1 MVHDVR
7 QLSDILHHQFQ
18 VTLVNVFDTMAAHLV
33 VANWEADNP
42 RRNLEVAPALE
53 DTLRRF
59 LKRPDL
65 ELGPLGTGSSQA
77 AVSRRCRL
85 KAISNS
91 SFFSTFC
98 ITIGRWRLRALPY
111 QLLLEDAVSVFLL
124 LPLATMLEQKLLE
137 PVSRT
142 SEALLDDVLVN
153 SVSITVAFPL
163 WEEDCYVEIDL
174 FTFAM

>member
-1 MVHDVR
+1 
-7 QLSDILHHQFQ
+7 
-18 VTLVNVFDTMAAHLV
+18 MAAHLV
-33 VANWEADNP
+33 VANWEADNQ
-42 RRNLEVAPALE
+42 NLEVIPALE

-137 PVSRT
+137 TVNRT
-142 SEALLDDVLVN
+142 SEVLLDEVLVK
-153 SVSITVAFPL
+153 SDAFVIL
-163 WEEDCYVEIDL
+163 EQKH
-174 FTFAM
+174 